1 MNINKI
7 KKIKGRLSMK
17 TEIKNRIK
25 TAIEA
30 YKKEN
35 NEFKEQIDAWKKDTI
50 YSNEYKQIQI
60 EELQGKIK
68 KNTSEYKEDIKN
80 ILAEEKKT
88 VFGEPATKPADYQI
102 QISNALKFIELAG
115 DTLSDKRVSGILE
128 PFKNDYETM
137 KLFQDVVTNQMKG
150 TGVWNDVKN
159 TFEKTSHITELKDSF
174 DTVESTYDG
183 LFDDS
188 LNGAIRSNYF
198 LRHID
203 DIENLAEKI

>member
-1 MNINKI
+1 
-7 KKIKGRLSMK
+7 MK
-17 TEIKNRIK
+17 TEIKKRIK
-25 TAIEA
+25 AAIEA

-35 NEFKEQIDAWKKDTI
+35 KELKEQIDAWKKDTI
-50 YSNEYKQIQI
+50 YSNEYKQTNI
-60 EELQGKIK
+60 EKLQEKLKENNIK
-68 KNTSEYKEDIKN
+68 HKEEVKS

-88 VFGEPATKPADYQI
+88 VFGEPATKPADYQV

-115 DTLSDKRVSGILE
+115 DTLNEERAIKILE
-128 PFKNDYETM
+128 PFKDDYETM
-137 KLFQDVVTNQMKG
+137 KLFQDVVTKQATSLSNG
-150 TGVWNDVKN
+150 FVNA
-159 TFEKTSHITELKDSF
+159 FEKTSHITELKNSF

-203 DIENLAEKI
+203 DIEKVAEKI